1 MFLHLFVN
9 IVKKIKGL
17 SENVIYSQY
26 IVYYTENYN
35 NILYICS
42 HFPTV
47 PYFVSFYELL
57 LHICKFCII
66 RQPNQFYSSN
76 RAVCLFGNDYLRNIF
91 IFAVFVVVVVAVNEH
106 YDICVLLN
114 GAGFTQIGEHRA
126 VVRTLFNCTAEL
138 GKGNNRNA

>member
-1 MFLHLFVN
+1 MIKGREHRMFLHLFVN

-47 PYFVSFYELL
+47 PNQASNSAKMAQACASERGTYEKETDRNQTDTAGTRSRAWRARPWAFCSADLFLSWSFWL
-57 LHICKFCII
+57 CI
-66 RQPNQFYSSN
+66 RLSQ
-76 RAVCLFGNDYLRNIF
+76 RV
-91 IFAVFVVVVVAVNEH
+91 
-106 YDICVLLN
+106 
-114 GAGFTQIGEHRA
+114 
-126 VVRTLFNCTAEL
+126 
-138 GKGNNRNA
+138 